1 MGTGH
6 RAFADLLRLCDRP
19 SRELDREFGAA
30 QPGPTPEGRTV
41 GVVIAWSGTRVSR
54 SLAWLARA
62 VIWKGKNV
70 DRARGRLV
78 NRISPFGLRAITA
91 EVSNGNSL
99 FDGQPCIVIDY
110 SKAGDANYPINK
122 LFSPEFEGVKT
133 AWYNRD
139 NGAFCFLVS
148 RQVGDDAW
156 MAEFNQINGANITF
170 PGQTE

>member
-1 MGTGH
+1 MTQTTTPAVGAG
-6 RAFADLLRLCDRP
+6 RAIADLLRLCDRP

-41 GVVIAWSGTRVSR
+41 GVAIAWSGTWVSR
-54 SLAWLARA
+54 PLAWLVRA
-62 VIWKGKNV
+62 VFWKGKNF

-110 SKAGDANYPINK
+110 SKTSFFASMVRDEIRQIDSRIYLGLVFCWGLRVLKFALLTEAEAADQ
-122 LFSPEFEGVKT
+122 KT
-133 AWYNRD
+133 A
-139 NGAFCFLVS
+139 GT
-148 RQVGDDAW
+148 
-156 MAEFNQINGANITF
+156 NQ
-170 PGQTE
+170 